1 MKRTVWSVI
10 AAVML
15 LSTAWAASGDIRLI
29 VRGDDMGMTQ
39 GSLVAFER
47 ALNEGVLTCA
57 SIIVPAPWFEGAA
70 ELARRNPGW
79 CTGIHLALI
88 GEWRGYRWRP
98 VLPWDQVKSL
108 VDEDGYLYAYPDEL
122 FGHKP
127 KLEEI
132 EAELRA
138 QVALAK
144 KRGIHV
150 QYLDTHYINMGQ
162 YPGVEQIIRGIAKE
176 NGVPVSGT
184 VGEKEIDVYMAPVAE
199 KRKAALE
206 MLGKLEPGLYMWMC
220 HIGIDSPEQRA
231 LIHTRLE
238 DIFVEDGVGALRA
251 EELRIVTSPE
261 VKSMI
266 LKRGIRLTTY
276 REFAGDKQGR

>member
-1 MKRTVWSVI
+1 MKRTLWICV
-10 AAVML
+10 AALML
-15 LSTAWAASGDIRLI
+15 LCPAWAASGDIRLI

-39 GSLVAFER
+39 GSLPAFER

-57 SIIVPAPWFEGAA
+57 SIIVPGPWFEGAA

-98 VLPWDQVKSL
+98 VLPWDRVKSL
-108 VDEDGYLYAYPDEL
+108 VDEDGYLFTYPDEL
-122 FGHKP
+122 FARKP
-127 KLEEI
+127 RIEEI

-144 KRGIHV
+144 KKGINV
-150 QYLDTHYINMGQ
+150 QYLDTHYVDMNG
-162 YPGVEQIIRGIAKE
+162 YPGLEQVILGIARD
-176 NGVPVSGT
+176 NGVPVSQT
-184 VGEKEIDVYMAPVAE
+184 LGEKEIDVYMAPVAE
-199 KRKAALE
+199 KRKAALA
-206 MLGKLEPGLYMWMC
+206 MLDRLEPGLYMWMC

-231 LIHTRLE
+231 LIHTKP
-238 DIFVEDGVGALRA
+238 DHIFVEDGVGAHRA
-251 EELRIVTSPE
+251 EELRVVTSLE

-266 LKRGIRLTTY
+266 LKKGIKLTTY
-276 REFAGDKQGR
+276 REFAARK